1 MSGTRN
7 VRKNFNL
14 FVDGKGFAGNVESFT
29 APKLTLKT
37 EDFQAGGMFAPTEI
51 TFGHEKLEA
60 EAVFLSDDA
69 DIMGKFHV
77 VEGKEYAF
85 TAREAL
91 ESSDGTVTAVV
102 HNMRGKVKE
111 IDRGET
117 KSGEKSTI
125 KFGLALNYYK
135 LTHGVTVVQEIDVVN
150 MIAKQ
155 GGVDLLEGMRSALG
169 F

>member
-1 MSGTRN
+1 MASTRN
-7 VRKNFNL
+7 VRKNFN
-14 FVDGKGFAGNVESFT
+14 FYVDGKGFAGNVESFT

-60 EAVFLSDDA
+60 EASFLSDDA
-69 DIMGKFHV
+69 DVMGKFHV

-91 ESSDGTVTAVV
+91 ESADGTVTSVV

-117 KSGEKSTI
+117 RPGEKSTVKI
-125 KFGLALNYYK
+125 SLALNYYK
-135 LTHGVTVVQEIDVVN
+135 LTHGLVVAQEIDVVN

-155 GGVDLLEGMRSALG
+155 GGVDLLAGLRKALG
-169 F
+169 I

>member
-1 MSGTRN
+1 MSATRN
-7 VRKNFNL
+7 VRKNFN
-14 FVDGKGFAGNVESFT
+14 FYVDGKGYAGNVESFT

-60 EAVFLSDDA
+60 EAVFLSDDP
-69 DIMGKFHV
+69 DIMGTFGV
-77 VEGKEYAF
+77 VEGREYPF

-91 ESSDGTVTAVV
+91 ESSDGSVIAVV

-117 KSGEKSTI
+117 KSGEKATVKIS
-125 KFGLALNYYK
+125 LALNYYK
-135 LTHGVTVVQEIDVVN
+135 LTHGARVVQEIDVVN
-150 MIAKQ
+150 MVAKQ
-155 GGVDLLEGMRSALG
+155 NGVDLLAGIRGALG
-169 F
+169 I

>member
-1 MSGTRN
+1 MSRN
-7 VRKNFNL
+7 VRKNFN
-14 FVDGKGFAGNVESFT
+14 FYVDGQGFAGNVESFT

-69 DIMGKFHV
+69 DVMAKFHV

-111 IDRGET
+111 IDRGESR
-117 KSGEKSTI
+117 SGERATVKI
-125 KFGLALNYYK
+125 ALALNYYK
-135 LTHGVTVVQEIDVVN
+135 LTHGATVSQEIDVVN

-155 GGVDLLEGMRSALG
+155 NGVDLLAGIRSALG
-169 F
+169 I